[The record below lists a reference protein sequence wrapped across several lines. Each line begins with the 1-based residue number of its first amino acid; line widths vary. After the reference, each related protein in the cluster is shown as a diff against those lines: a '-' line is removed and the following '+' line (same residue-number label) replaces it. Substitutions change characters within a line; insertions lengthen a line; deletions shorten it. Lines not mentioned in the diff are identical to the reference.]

1 MSWRIVVVHNTAKLD
16 LQLQYLVVRS
26 EMKTQK
32 IHISEIA
39 LLLVE
44 STSVS
49 LTVGLLAELTRQ
61 KVKVI
66 FCDHK
71 RNPSSELISYYGSH
85 DTNNFRPHSFLYRL
99 WPCNLCTDFIACVM

>member
-49 LTVGLLAELTRQ
+49 LTVGT
-61 KVKVI
+61 
-66 FCDHK
+66 
-71 RNPSSELISYYGSH
+71 IS
-85 DTNNFRPHSFLYRL
+85 
-99 WPCNLCTDFIACVM
+99 

>member
-1 MSWRIVVVHNTAKLD
+1 MHNTAKLD

-39 LLLVE
+39 VLLVE
-44 STSVS
+44 SVAVS
-49 LTVGLLAELTRQ
+49 MTVALLAELVKQ

-66 FCDHK
+66 FCDGK
-71 RNPSSELISYYGSH
+71 RNPFSVLIPLYAQSTCTHLGS
-85 DTNNFRPHSFLYRL
+85 TLEQQGMKFPT
-99 WPCNLCTDFIACVM
+99 W

>member
-85 DTNNFRPHSFLYRL
+85 DTRKNYKMKCERYLNESAFRTFF
-99 WPCNLCTDFIACVM
+99 CFKQ

>member
-16 LQLQYLVVRS
+16 LRLQYLVVRS

-49 LTVGLLAELTRQ
+49 LTVGLL
-61 KVKVI
+61 
-66 FCDHK
+66 
-71 RNPSSELISYYGSH
+71 PS
-85 DTNNFRPHSFLYRL
+85 
-99 WPCNLCTDFIACVM
+99 IAK

>member
-71 RNPSSELISYYGSH
+71 RNPSSELIRIMVHMTQAIKSVHKLHG
-85 DTNNFRPHSFLYRL
+85 HSR
-99 WPCNLCTDFIACVM
+99 

>member
-1 MSWRIVVVHNTAKLD
+1 MHNTAKLD

-44 STSVS
+44 ATSVS

-85 DTNNFRPHSFLYRL
+85 DTSNKIRPHGFLHRL
-99 WPCNLCTDFIACVM
+99 WPRNLCTDFIACIM